1 MTSEITRKTYQSTLN
16 RVEKDVRTFC
26 EKTGNRTDWGWV
38 VPVVG
43 LKSHWISKATS
54 RRVISVLKGVK
65 EGRIST
71 SGCKGWMADQQ
82 GIERL
87 GDVAGDFQR
96 NMDLGRQEALREIEG
111 IGKQEKGVVD
121 AILYGDKKE
130 ANKTARRRQKKIDR
144 RWIRKIETFCGDDRR
159 AWFEEIQANRFSWQ
173 SVALMI
179 RPTYLTGARTS
190 ELFGARLLL
199 GNTAISKDYSQDE
212 ILSDIGQAVED
223 GVYAD
228 VALFGQEEAGIEEI
242 LENAREYVAAIGHL
256 LPPVMEIR
264 TRKQGHAREDRR
276 QECRHLVMW
285 GIDQEDLDALV
296 YLSML
301 RFEMARGDEDWDQ
314 TGRFL
319 HDEVATKLQMRVSR
333 AIGKLSTKMQIKNG
347 MKVELM
353 ELRHAF
359 ATRTKAALSMEEAA
373 VLQGHLITKTTSGYG
388 GRYKRKKRGGQSGSG
403 ESGWVPR
410 ADPARMQAFR
420 EMTLERG
427 ASPAR
432 PEKPEA
438 TGPDGP

>member
-1 MTSEITRKTYQSTLN
+1 M
-16 RVEKDVRTFC
+16 
-26 EKTGNRTDWGWV
+26 
-38 VPVVG
+38 
-43 LKSHWISKATS
+43 
-54 RRVISVLKGVK
+54 
-65 EGRIST
+65 
-71 SGCKGWMADQQ
+71 
-82 GIERL
+82 
-87 GDVAGDFQR
+87 
-96 NMDLGRQEALREIEG
+96 
-111 IGKQEKGVVD
+111 
-121 AILYGDKKE
+121 
-130 ANKTARRRQKKIDR
+130 
-144 RWIRKIETFCGDDRR
+144 
-159 AWFEEIQANRFSWQ
+159 
-173 SVALMI
+173 
-179 RPTYLTGARTS
+179 
-190 ELFGARLLL
+190 
-199 GNTAISKDYSQDE
+199 
-212 ILSDIGQAVED
+212 
-223 GVYAD
+223 
-228 VALFGQEEAGIEEI
+228 
-242 LENAREYVAAIGHL
+242 
-256 LPPVMEIR
+256 
-264 TRKQGHAREDRR
+264 
-276 QECRHLVMW
+276 MW

-427 ASPAR
+427 ASPSKPEN
-432 PEKPEA
+432 PEK

>member
-1 MTSEITRKTYQSTLN
+1 MTSDITRATYQSTLN
-16 RVEKDVRTFC
+16 TVEKDVRIFC
-26 EKTGNRTDWGWV
+26 QQTANRADWGWV

-65 EGRIST
+65 EGRIAT

-87 GDVAGDFQR
+87 GDVAGDFQH
-96 NMDLGRQEALREIEG
+96 NMDHGREEAIREIN
-111 IGKQEKGVVD
+111 KAEKEERDVVMLLKGGHERTD
-121 AILYGDKKE
+121 R
-130 ANKTARRRQKKIDR
+130 KTARRRGKQIDIDF
-144 RWIRKIETFCGDDRR
+144 IRKVEGFCGDDRL
-159 AWFEEIQANRFSWQ
+159 AWFEEIQTNRFSWQ

-190 ELFGARLLL
+190 ELFGSRLLL
-199 GNTAISKDYSQDE
+199 GNTGISKDYSQDE
-212 ILSDIGQAVED
+212 ILSDIGQAVQD

-228 VALFGQEEAGIEEI
+228 VALFGREEAGIEEI

-285 GIDQEDLDALV
+285 GIDLEDLDALV

-301 RFEMARGDEDWDQ
+301 RFVTAQGEDDWDD

-319 HDEVATKLQMRVSR
+319 NDQAASRMRLRVTR
-333 AIGKLSTKMQIKNG
+333 AMGKLSRKMHKKNG
-347 MKVELM
+347 ITVELM

-427 ASPAR
+427 VSPSR
-432 PEKPEA
+432 PEKPEK